1 MAGWRP
7 VPTPA
12 TTASPSAASTRKE
25 SNVPYKVIQ
34 WATGNVGRLA
44 LRGIIEHPELELVG
58 LLVHSPAKAGQDAG
72 ELAGVGPVGV
82 KATNDV
88 DEILGLDADAVS
100 YMATGDLR
108 PWEAVE
114 DMARI
119 LESGKNVVST
129 SVVPLIYP
137 PAADAKS
144 VQRLEEACRKGN
156 ASCFTSGID
165 PGFANDLLPLTLTGF
180 CERID
185 SVRVIEILN
194 YNTYMQPEVIFETM
208 GFGQP
213 MDHTPLLLLPGILT
227 SAWGPVVQV
236 LAAGLGVEVEEVRET
251 YERVPAEETYET
263 PVGTIEKG
271 TVAGLRFEV
280 QGVVGGQPRIVVEH
294 VTRMHDDVAPDWPQ
308 PLGKGGYRVTTK
320 GNPNLQIDF
329 QMEGESGDHNE
340 AGLLTTAMRVL
351 NAVPAVCEAP
361 PGLLSVLDMP
371 LVTGRG
377 LLR

>member
-1 MAGWRP
+1 MA
-7 VPTPA
+7 
-12 TTASPSAASTRKE
+12 
-25 SNVPYKVIQ
+25 YKVIQ

-72 ELAGVGPVGV
+72 AVAGVGTVGV
-82 KATNDV
+82 KANNDV
-88 DEILGLDADAVS
+88 DEILALDADAVS

-137 PAADAKS
+137 PGADSKT
-144 VQRLEEACRKGN
+144 VERLEEACRIGGT
-156 ASCFTSGID
+156 SCFTSGID
-165 PGFANDLLPLTLTGF
+165 PGFANDLIPLVVSGVM
-180 CERID
+180 ERID
-185 SVRVIEILN
+185 SLRIMEILN
-194 YNTYMQPEVIFETM
+194 YNTYLQPEVLFETM

-236 LAAGLGVEVEEVRET
+236 LAAGLGVDLEDVREW
-251 YERVPAEETYET
+251 YDRVPANKTFDT
-263 PVGTIEKG
+263 AVGTVEKG

-280 QGVVGGQPRIVVEH
+280 QGIVGGQPKIIVEH

-308 PLGKGGYRVTTK
+308 PAGKGCYRLIAR
-320 GNPNLQIDF
+320 GNPNIQLDL
-329 QMEGESGDHNE
+329 QMEGEDGDHNTG
-340 AGLLTTAMRVL
+340 GLWVTAMRVL
-351 NAVPAVCEAP
+351 NAIPAVCEAP
-361 PGLLSVLDMP
+361 PGLLSALDVP

-377 LLR
+377 LVAG

>member
-1 MAGWRP
+1 M
-7 VPTPA
+7 
-12 TTASPSAASTRKE
+12 
-25 SNVPYKVIQ
+25 PYKVIQ

-44 LRGIIEHPELELVG
+44 LRGIIEHPDLELVG
-58 LLVHSPAKAGQDAG
+58 LLVHSPNKAGRDAG
-72 ELAGVGPVGV
+72 ELVGLPATGVE
-82 KATNDV
+82 ATNDV
-88 DEILGLDADAVS
+88 DEILGLDADVVC

-137 PAADAKS
+137 PAADQKS
-144 VQRLEEACRKGN
+144 VERLEEACQKGN

-165 PGFANDLLPLTLTGF
+165 PGFANDLIPLVLTGVA
-180 CERID
+180 ERID
-185 SVRVIEILN
+185 SLRIMEILN
-194 YNTYMQPEVIFETM
+194 YNTYMQPEVLFETM

-236 LAAGLGVEVEEVRET
+236 LAAGLGAELEEVRET
-251 YERVPAEETYET
+251 YDRVPAEQSFDTA
-263 PVGTIEKG
+263 VGKVEKG
-271 TVAGLRFEV
+271 TVAGLRFEI
-280 QGVVGGQPRIVVEH
+280 QGIVGGEPRIIVEH

-308 PLGKGGYRVTTK
+308 PAGKGCYRLIVK
-320 GNPNLQIDF
+320 GNPNFQLDL
-329 QMEGESGDHNE
+329 QMEGEDGDHNTG
-340 AGLLTTAMRVL
+340 GLWVTAMRVL
-351 NAVPAVCEAP
+351 NAIPAVSAAQ
-361 PGLLSVLDMP
+361 PGLLSALDLP

-377 LLR
+377 LLSS